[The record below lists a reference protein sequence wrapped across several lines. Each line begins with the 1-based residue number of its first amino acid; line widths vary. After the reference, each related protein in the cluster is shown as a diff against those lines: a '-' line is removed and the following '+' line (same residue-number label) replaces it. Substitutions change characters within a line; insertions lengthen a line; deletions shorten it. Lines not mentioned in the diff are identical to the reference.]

1 MPKQP
6 ERAIAGYLV
15 NIDGIPANN
24 RNAAPVAD
32 QYTFTPVMEP
42 ALVKLGYPVQASEL
56 TYQLDIAIWKAGRG
70 PFPGRE

>member
-15 NIDGIPANN
+15 NTDGIPADN
-24 RNAAPVAD
+24 RDAAPMAD
-32 QYTFTPVMEP
+32 QYTWQPVMKP
-42 ALVKLGYPVQASEL
+42 TAIKLGYPVQASEL